1 MAFKI
6 VNGIKYKWSNG
17 NPLSVPPQPEGWVPV
32 GRVSGGAGN
41 RPMPTRPNNA
51 RNFGIDAETAGTD
64 ADSMFGFPGGGNL
77 IIDQPEANFSGGG
90 KLLVEQNFSGGG
102 KLRIVNPKT
111 APAEF
116 DLNAEGDEYEEE
128 QTVYPA
134 EGSPILYVSPR
145 VQDGKVTDMN
155 KIEVRIKNGV
165 FTDGDIVMLNH
176 PGYAADYYVV
186 NGVWDAK
193 DGGGTAFIDIP
204 YDDSTG
210 ERNVEPYS
218 ENPIDHTEGTIEI
231 VGSVNDYL
239 EEELSADGDDDFN
252 MDEHG
257 YTGKDSTRNRKTR
270 SADGDDDIDQG
281 EDDDQYNEFADNAD
295 STADIEQFVNA
306 DEDDADD
313 QGEEDGDEEYENAE
327 GIEYALKSKSS
338 FNPYAAKKRKR
349 RVEIRQRIKAIKKTL
364 ASSKFAPGGAKPLWA
379 ELSSLQMELD
389 ALKQKQGKVLVT
401 TGGLSGV
408 FKSKENKGGKKGK
421 LFTFKGKK
429 KKGKFLSRT
438 GALKRKAKAAAGRK
452 QGLKGKAL
460 RKFIRKG

>member
-64 ADSMFGFPGGGNL
+64 ADSMFGFSGGGNL

-239 EEELSADGDDDFN
+239 EEELSADGDDD
-252 MDEHG
+252 
-257 YTGKDSTRNRKTR
+257 
-270 SADGDDDIDQG
+270 IDQG
-281 EDDDQYNEFADNAD
+281 EDDDQSDEFTDNAD
-295 STADIEQFVNA
+295 STADIEQFVNTDGGVYTTTKDGRVKYTPTYRPA
-306 DEDDADD
+306 DGEVEENADD

-327 GIEYALKSKSS
+327 GIEYAVKSL
-338 FNPYAAKKRKR
+338 NPYAAKRRKR
-349 RVEIRQRIKAIKKTL
+349 RAAIRQQIKNIKQILSTRRFASDAEPKRYLRELTKLKNEL
-364 ASSKFAPGGAKPLWA
+364 ASLK
-379 ELSSLQMELD
+379 
-389 ALKQKQGKVLVT
+389 KQKSQGKVAV
-401 TGGLSGV
+401 
-408 FKSKENKGGKKGK
+408 NKGGKKGK